1 LSSGPNKGNTS
12 QQTKTGGN
20 SISQS
25 YPVPEKKRVMALRL
39 SAITIKATIIIA
51 VAYASL
57 SNAVFSKRNSH
68 IFGPFEGIDWI

>member
-1 LSSGPNKGNTS
+1 
-12 QQTKTGGN
+12 
-20 SISQS
+20 
-25 YPVPEKKRVMALRL
+25 MALRL